1 MNNIEKP
8 VGSALAEWLGTERV
22 EHLKDMIVEKI
33 IKQVEEDLREQYDL
47 TIDGRSILALSDE
60 AFEEVSKKIKKM
72 YKDKYLEIAE
82 QAIKNISP
90 NTVVGDKKCL
100 NK

>member
-1 MNNIEKP
+1 MRDIEGT
-8 VGSALAEWLGTERV
+8 VGNALSEWLGAERV

-33 IKQVEEDLREQYDL
+33 INQVEEDLREQFDL

-82 QAIKNISP
+82 QAIANFDSKN
-90 NTVVGDKKCL
+90 GEQE
-100 NK
+100 